1 MTDKVYIRIKSYVY
15 NKQAYNHKVLH
26 KELQTCIKSNKG
38 PTWITFLNIVPTIIK
53 IWIQV

>member
-38 PTWITFLNIVPTIIK
+38 PT
-53 IWIQV
+53 